1 MEGGNHLTM
10 HQQLVSPHVFG
21 RYSFERRLQIE
32 TLNRAA
38 QPNVATLP
46 MPSLA
51 LPMMTSPR
59 QPEMG
64 FAQAFAKHHAESP
77 RTQFSEG
84 FAKHHAESP
93 RTQFSEG
100 AALFSPRVH
109 YGIGGANSP
118 RFHSHFNIGSGMGLK
133 AGTRMGFG
141 PPGSQWHCEEPSF
154 KRF

>member
-84 FAKHHAESP
+84 
-93 RTQFSEG
+93 